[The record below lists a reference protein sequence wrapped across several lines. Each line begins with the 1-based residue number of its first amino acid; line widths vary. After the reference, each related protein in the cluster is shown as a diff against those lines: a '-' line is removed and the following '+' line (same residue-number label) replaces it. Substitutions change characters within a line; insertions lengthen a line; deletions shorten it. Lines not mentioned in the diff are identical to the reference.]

1 MSQSSSGTFAA
12 LLAQGYPLGLDLGD
26 ERLLRA
32 LGFVSY
38 DSARKA
44 AARGRFPLP
53 LWRCGAR
60 MRIVKLTDLAD
71 WLDGSLP
78 DQAASSLALEST
90 EASQS
95 APRPLGVASGG
106 SLGPPMATQTP
117 PPLAT

>member
-78 DQAASSLALEST
+78 DQAASSLALEPAAQPDRPRRGRPRS
-90 EASQS
+90 S
-95 APRPLGVASGG
+95 AGFGKG
-106 SLGPPMATQTP
+106 S
-117 PPLAT
+117 